1 MTRANSKNSPVRVPA
16 SPARRPACETS
27 WQGQPA
33 QMRSTA
39 GRGLAC
45 HQSMV
50 VRTSSWRATSGKWRV
65 RVERRTGSISTWPAQ
80 RMPSRARA
88 RSKPPMPANSDRNVI
103 GGGPLQGERGVIRR
117 TPPGSRC
124 RTRRHRLRRRHSGRG
139 RPVSRGRREGCR
151 KALPRRACLWIA
163 AGWPWRI
170 ARSKATASAHSL
182 GDRSRSSRHW
192 RSEWY
197 GHVICES
204 PVTARVRLGEVTAVT
219 ADGDVV
225 WAAHGCAIARVD
237 AHTGRVAATV
247 GLPPVRGGC
256 FVVGMAVGGG
266 ALWVSLSGERLLR
279 VDPHRSRVVATLA
292 MADPVGSPAVKGGGV
307 WGVCCWSGVNTRHPA
322 GWLVRVDPARNRVVV
337 RVRLPG
343 LPTAVGVGPSG
354 VWVTGAGGPI
364 WRVDPASGRVV
375 ATIRVPGGLG
385 GLPGREGPAGQAGD
399 ELVEPDEFLD
409 EQGQLAEISDLAAS
423 PGAVWVAAPAGLFR
437 VDLARLR

>member
-1 MTRANSKNSPVRVPA
+1 M
-16 SPARRPACETS
+16 RPS
-27 WQGQPA
+27 
-33 QMRSTA
+33 RSTLA
-39 GRGLAC
+39 RTIAVVVVVLGVLVVVGR
-45 HQSMV
+45 QSGGSL
-50 VRTSSWRATSGKWRV
+50 RSSR
-65 RVERRTGSISTWPAQ
+65 
-80 RMPSRARA
+80 
-88 RSKPPMPANSDRNVI
+88 PP
-103 GGGPLQGERGVIRR
+103 
-117 TPPGSRC
+117 
-124 RTRRHRLRRRHSGRG
+124 
-139 RPVSRGRREGCR
+139 PV
-151 KALPRRACLWIA
+151 
-163 AGWPWRI
+163 
-170 ARSKATASAHSL
+170 ATASSPTVPL
-182 GDRSRSSRHW
+182 SPSSTL
-192 RSEWY
+192 
-197 GHVICES
+197 S

-279 VDPHRSRVVATLA
+279 VDPHSSRVVATLA
-292 MADPVGSPAVKGGGV
+292 MADPVASPAVTAGGV

-399 ELVEPDEFLD
+399 VLVDADAVWVSNPVNAEVLRIDPRRDQLQGRVFTGGSALVTADGAVWATSSTTLVPLNGQVRREVPLGELGEPDEFLD

>member
-1 MTRANSKNSPVRVPA
+1 M
-16 SPARRPACETS
+16 RPS
-27 WQGQPA
+27 
-33 QMRSTA
+33 RSTLA
-39 GRGLAC
+39 RTIAVVVVVLGVLVVVGR
-45 HQSMV
+45 QSGGSL
-50 VRTSSWRATSGKWRV
+50 RSSR
-65 RVERRTGSISTWPAQ
+65 
-80 RMPSRARA
+80 
-88 RSKPPMPANSDRNVI
+88 PP
-103 GGGPLQGERGVIRR
+103 
-117 TPPGSRC
+117 
-124 RTRRHRLRRRHSGRG
+124 
-139 RPVSRGRREGCR
+139 PV
-151 KALPRRACLWIA
+151 
-163 AGWPWRI
+163 
-170 ARSKATASAHSL
+170 ATASSPTVPL
-182 GDRSRSSRHW
+182 SPSSTL
-192 RSEWY
+192 
-197 GHVICES
+197 S

-237 AHTGRVAATV
+237 
-247 GLPPVRGGC
+247 
-256 FVVGMAVGGG
+256 
-266 ALWVSLSGERLLR
+266 
-279 VDPHRSRVVATLA
+279 PHSSRVVATLA
-292 MADPVGSPAVKGGGV
+292 MADPVASPAVTAGGV

-399 ELVEPDEFLD
+399 VLVDADAVWVSNPVNAEVLRIDPRRDQLQGRVFTGGSALVTADGAVWATSSTTLVPLNGQVRREVPLGELGEPDEFLD